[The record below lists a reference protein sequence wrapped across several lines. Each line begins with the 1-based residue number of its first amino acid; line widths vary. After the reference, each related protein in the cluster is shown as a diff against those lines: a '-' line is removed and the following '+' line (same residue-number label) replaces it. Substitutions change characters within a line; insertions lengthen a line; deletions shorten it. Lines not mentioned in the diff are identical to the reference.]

1 MIHLIYMYVFISYLI
16 CKAKKVFSPPP
27 PPVVGTGGGAEYEI
41 WDLCLPDI
49 LLHLRSL
56 QV

>member
-16 CKAKKVFSPPP
+16 CKAKKVFFFF